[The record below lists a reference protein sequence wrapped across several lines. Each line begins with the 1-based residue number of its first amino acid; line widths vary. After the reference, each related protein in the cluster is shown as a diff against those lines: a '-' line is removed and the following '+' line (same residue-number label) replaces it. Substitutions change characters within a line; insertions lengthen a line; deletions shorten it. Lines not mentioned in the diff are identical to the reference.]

1 MSTTPPIR
9 YSGPPIS
16 QDIPWTIRQHLQLF
30 YQKLGNHT
38 QAMSLLQESVK
49 KASGGTTTTI
59 YEGGTSSGGG
69 GGGTTS
75 AGLAVNN
82 QSGQTSYVTQ
92 SGDNLALIVF
102 SDASAVAVSLTAQ
115 SPPYGFFATN
125 LGAGTVTFT
134 PASGTINGVATFTL
148 LQDYTSVIAFDGTN
162 WFASK
167 MPIVPQSVTAVSG
180 EFLSSYDATT
190 GLFTQAAEGG
200 INQLTGDVTAGPGTG
215 SQVATL
221 AATGTAGTYTKV
233 TTDAKGRVTSGTTL
247 STADLPASGA
257 TAGSYTN
264 ANITV
269 NAEGQV
275 TAAANGSG
283 GGAPLTT
290 KGDLFGYSTGDARI
304 PVGADTYVLTADST
318 QALGVKWAAG
328 GGGGGI
334 TPPSVRGSGIQA
346 SSASSYT
353 VTWPTGTVAGDLV
366 IIFAAGG
373 NIPYVPAGWTTIDSQ
388 ITGANWESMACMRLL
403 NAADIVAGSVTV
415 TSSGSYDSVLVVVS
429 FVGGTG
435 GVRSFASVKNTSGT
449 SSATVNTDGSPL
461 TTDLMVYFGSNRAAS
476 TDTCSL
482 GTLLQQVN
490 DGANASGCLYA
501 GSPAAVG
508 GVSPVFSYS
517 SVGSGNYQ
525 IAIAVKGS

>member
-283 GGAPLTT
+283 GGAP
-290 KGDLFGYSTGDARI
+290 
-304 PVGADTYVLTADST
+304 
-318 QALGVKWAAG
+318 
-328 GGGGGI
+328 
-334 TPPSVRGSGIQA
+334 PSVRGSGIQA

-388 ITGANWESMACMRLL
+388 ITGANWEAVACMRLL

-517 SVGSGNYQ
+517 SAGSGNYQ